1 MDLFMN
7 IIIVFD
13 VILGIGSLAYIV
25 GSMFVVFFR
34 KLLGKVKYGKSLY
47 D

>member
-1 MDLFMN
+1 MDFIMN

-25 GSMFVVFFR
+25 GSMFVVFFQ
-34 KLLGKVKYGKSLY
+34 KLFAKVKYGKSLY